1 MKTKNRCR
9 TLAWSASA
17 LALLASPG
25 FAQMHPERIADL
37 EEQVSAL
44 SEQLAELKA
53 ELDGAEDGSDDG
65 LDGASVSILPPIEPN
80 AGGRIFCQCSKPL
93 RRLPQVAGQQRR
105 EECTRKLK
113 ILWQDLPIGGT
124 RMRRNQFPSKLKSWC
139 DFARTSF
146 QVC

>member
-53 ELDGAEDGSDDG
+53 ELDDAE
-65 LDGASVSILPPIEPN
+65 
-80 AGGRIFCQCSKPL
+80 GGKDLGRL
-93 RRLPQVAGQQRR
+93 REDVDANKVIWN
-105 EECTRKLK
+105 TK
-113 ILWQDLPIGGT
+113 
-124 RMRRNQFPSKLKSWC
+124 
-139 DFARTSF
+139 
-146 QVC
+146 

>member
-53 ELDGAEDGSDDG
+53 ELDDAEGGKDLGRLREVEADAKVLSDGGMTFVAHPTDEGAAAYQKLAEDAAWARMSERIDGAGAGAEMYGKLRSAYGFDD
-65 LDGASVSILPPIEPN
+65 
-80 AGGRIFCQCSKPL
+80 
-93 RRLPQVAGQQRR
+93 
-105 EECTRKLK
+105 
-113 ILWQDLPIGGT
+113 
-124 RMRRNQFPSKLKSWC
+124 
-139 DFARTSF
+139 
-146 QVC
+146 